1 MNTAENIVL
10 RVYRE
15 KPFSSFGLI
24 NKKQVESL
32 AREVVEKL
40 NVLTPDLWST
50 EVRILSGGNIQR
62 LILGRELWRMPRL
75 VVAFHPTYGLD
86 YKALKQTHNLFM
98 EMRAKGT
105 AFLLISEDIEE
116 IFLLSDRILVM
127 SEGRVVGEMDR
138 EKATVEAVGLLMTGM
153 GASGDHSRT

>member
-1 MNTAENIVL
+1 
-10 RVYRE
+10 
-15 KPFSSFGLI
+15 
-24 NKKQVESL
+24 
-32 AREVVEKL
+32 
-40 NVLTPDLWST
+40 
-50 EVRILSGGNIQR
+50 
-62 LILGRELWRMPRL
+62 
-75 VVAFHPTYGLD
+75 
-86 YKALKQTHNLFM
+86 M